1 MIKEIQEKLK
11 SNRIIYKLIYKIRIF
26 VSKLSR
32 KIHGSN
38 NIIDNSSIISEIN
51 YDVRGNNNSIVLKTG
66 SRIFNLKVFIRGD
79 NHQIV
84 IGENCIIKAGEIWI
98 EDHNCILKIG
108 NSTTIED
115 AHFGITEPNS
125 VIEVGDD
132 CMFSSGIK
140 LLTGDSHSIIDLE
153 SQKRIN
159 YANNIKIG
167 PHVWIGADVV
177 VLKGVEIGKDS
188 IVGSR
193 SIVTKKYGPNVIIA
207 GSPAKIIKE
216 NITWDRE
223 RVYI

>member
-1 MIKEIQEKLK
+1 LYNKK
-11 SNRIIYKLIYKIRIF
+11 
-26 VSKLSR
+26 
-32 KIHGSN
+32 
-38 NIIDNSSIISEIN
+38 
-51 YDVRGNNNSIVLKTG
+51 
-66 SRIFNLKVFIRGD
+66 
-79 NHQIV
+79 
-84 IGENCIIKAGEIWI
+84 GEIWI
-98 EDHNCILKIG
+98 EDHNCTLIIG

-125 VIEVGDD
+125 MIEVGDD

-140 LLTGDSHSIIDLE
+140 LLTGDSHSIIDLK

-159 YANNIKIG
+159 YADNVKIG

-207 GSPAKIIKE
+207 GIPAKIIKE

-223 RVYI
+223 RIYI